1 MAGLATAM
9 GIGRFAFTPML
20 PLMQLHDLISLQQG
34 SWLASANYVGY
45 LVGALLLFAFNPPPA
60 RAAKSGLAVVA
71 AATLAMAFT
80 SSVPAW
86 LILRAIAGLAS
97 AFVMVGISGWAL
109 AVLAADGRAG
119 WSGWV
124 FAGVGA
130 GMLFA
135 GAAVLAIGAAD
146 FAPAVGWIVLG
157 AAACCVAVV
166 AAFLLTDAT
175 AAPATNVATPS
186 VNTTSVGTSTWRLIV
201 CYGAFGFGYII
212 PATFLPAV
220 ARAMIDDPTVFGW
233 VWPLFGLAAACS
245 TVLASSWLGGL
256 QPSRVW
262 AGGQFVMAIGVAL
275 PAVQANLISIIASAI
290 CVGGTFMVI
299 TMAGMQEARRVA
311 GENAPRMM
319 AAMTAAFGA
328 GQLVGPL
335 TLTAAGSTTEAI
347 SGPSLFAGGVLLIT
361 ALALL
366 PGARLRR
373 RANQATVR

>member
-20 PLMQLHDLISLQQG
+20 PLMQLHGLISLQQG

-45 LVGALLLFAFNPPPA
+45 LVGALLLVALNPPPA
-60 RAAKSGLAVVA
+60 RAAKSGLVVVG

-80 SSVPAW
+80 SSVPVW
-86 LILRAIAGLAS
+86 LVLRAIAGLAS

-135 GAAVLAIGAAD
+135 GAAVLAIGAVD

-157 AAACCVAVV
+157 VAACCVAVV

-175 AAPATNVATPS
+175 PAPATNIAPAGVD
-186 VNTTSVGTSTWRLIV
+186 TSTLGLII

-220 ARAMIDDPTVFGW
+220 ARSMIDDPTVFGW
-233 VWPLFGLAAACS
+233 IWPLFGAAAAGS
-245 TVLASSWLGGL
+245 TVLASSLLGKL
-256 QPSRVW
+256 PPRRIW
-262 AGGQFVMAIGVAL
+262 AYGQFVMAIGGAL
-275 PAVQANLISIIASAI
+275 PAVHANLISIIVSAI
-290 CVGGTFMVI
+290 SVGGTFMVI
-299 TMAGMQEARRVA
+299 TMAGMQEARHVA
-311 GENAPRMM
+311 GRDAPRMM

-335 TLTAAGSTTEAI
+335 TLTAAGSATEAI
-347 SGPSLFAGGVLLIT
+347 RGPSLFAGAVLLIT

-366 PGARLRR
+366 PAARLTRR
-373 RANQATVR
+373 VDRAAAR

>member
-1 MAGLATAM
+1 MRLMTTQARHHPALRAVLIAMTGLATAM

-20 PLMQLHDLISLQQG
+20 PLLQLHDLISLQQG

-86 LILRAIAGLAS
+86 LMLRAIAGLAS
-97 AFVMVGISGWAL
+97 AFVMIGISGWAL
-109 AVLAADGRAG
+109 AALAADGRAG
-119 WSGWV
+119 WSGWA

-157 AAACCVAVV
+157 AAACCVAVA

-175 AAPATNVATPS
+175 PAPATNVATPS
-186 VNTTSVGTSTWRLIV
+186 VNTTSVGTSTWRLII

-245 TVLASSWLGGL
+245 TVLASSWLGDL
-256 QPSRVW
+256 QPRRVW

-275 PAVQANLISIIASAI
+275 PAVQANLISII
-290 CVGGTFMVI
+290 
-299 TMAGMQEARRVA
+299 
-311 GENAPRMM
+311 
-319 AAMTAAFGA
+319 
-328 GQLVGPL
+328 
-335 TLTAAGSTTEAI
+335 
-347 SGPSLFAGGVLLIT
+347 
-361 ALALL
+361 
-366 PGARLRR
+366 
-373 RANQATVR
+373 